1 MSPLLIGALA
11 AGAVLGLGVWMLLS
25 LVLVPDRV
33 SLREA
38 LKLDR
43 SIASAAMREQES
55 LLLTDPSTTARGRLS
70 DLARRVEDRLAG
82 WRLATPD
89 EDLTLIEWSR
99 GRFLLVRIA
108 LTLAAALVGPL
119 FWALFNLG
127 GAPIGLAVPQGLSV
141 LLGLFVWYAMGLW
154 VTGQA
159 AQRRLEMREA
169 LVSYLTV
176 LALFR
181 ASGEGM
187 VSAMQQAAAASDAW
201 TYRRID
207 ARLSASLRAGLSP
220 QDGLRQLGRELRIT
234 ELSDVADIAAT
245 ASLEGAGVF
254 TTLLARADALR
265 NQMQSDAES
274 TAAAKSVRMGIPKAL
289 LVMTGVAFLM
299 YPLIIGIAGA

>member
-11 AGAVLGLGVWMLLS
+11 AGAILGLGVWLLLS
-25 LVLVPDRV
+25 LVLVPERV
-33 SLREA
+33 SLRDA
-38 LKLDR
+38 LQLDR

-55 LLLTDPSTTARGRLS
+55 LLLTDPTTTARGRLS

-99 GRFLLVRIA
+99 GRFLLVRVA
-108 LTLAAALVGPL
+108 LTLAAVLVGPL
-119 FWALFNLG
+119 FWVLFNLG
-127 GAPIGLAVPQGLSV
+127 GAPIGLTVPQGLSV
-141 LLGLFVWYAMGLW
+141 LLGVFVWYAMGVW

>member
-1 MSPLLIGALA
+1 MNPLLIGALVSGA
-11 AGAVLGLGVWMLLS
+11 AVGLGVWLLLS
-25 LVLVPDRV
+25 QVLVPDRV
-33 SLREA
+33 SLKDA
-38 LKLDR
+38 LQLDR
-43 SIASAAMREQES
+43 SISSAAIREQES
-55 LLLTDPSTTARGRLS
+55 LLLDDSATSHRLS
-70 DLARRVEDRLAG
+70 ELTRRMEDRLAG

-89 EDLTLIEWSR
+89 EDLALIEWTR
-99 GRFLLVRIA
+99 GRFLLVRVA
-108 LTLAAALVGPL
+108 LTLAAVLVGPL
-119 FWALFNLG
+119 FWVLFNFG
-127 GAPIGLAVPQGLSV
+127 GASIGLAVPQGLS
-141 LLGLFVWYAMGLW
+141 LLFGLFVWYAMGVW

-159 AQRRLEMREA
+159 ADRRLEMREA

-176 LALFR
+176 LALYR

-220 QDGLRQLGRELRIT
+220 QDGLRQLGQELKIT
-234 ELSDVADIAAT
+234 ELGDVADIAAT

-274 TAAAKSVRMGIPKAL
+274 TAAAKSVRMGVPKAL

>member
-1 MSPLLIGALA
+1 MSPLLIGALVSGA
-11 AGAVLGLGVWMLLS
+11 AIGLGVWLLLS
-25 LVLVPDRV
+25 WVLVPERV
-33 SLREA
+33 SLKDA
-38 LKLDR
+38 LQLDR
-43 SIASAAMREQES
+43 SIASAAIREQES
-55 LLLTDPSTTARGRLS
+55 LLLDDTSNTRGRLS
-70 DLARRVEDRLAG
+70 DLGRQIEDRLAG

-89 EDLTLIEWSR
+89 EDLALIEWTR
-99 GRFLLVRIA
+99 GRYLLVRVA
-108 LTLAAALVGPL
+108 LTLAAVLVGPL
-119 FWALFNLG
+119 FWVLFNLG
-127 GAPIGLAVPQGLSV
+127 GAPIGLTVPQGLSL
-141 LLGLFVWYAMGLW
+141 LLGLFVWYAMGVW

-159 AQRRLEMREA
+159 AQRRMEMREA

-176 LALFR
+176 LALYR

-220 QDGLRQLGRELRIT
+220 QDGLRQLGRELQIN
-234 ELSDVADIAAT
+234 ELGDVADIAAT

-274 TAAAKSVRMGIPKAL
+274 TAAAKSVRMGVPKAL

>member
-1 MSPLLIGALA
+1 MSPLLIGALVSGA
-11 AGAVLGLGVWMLLS
+11 AIGLGVWLLLS
-25 LVLVPDRV
+25 WVLVPERV
-33 SLREA
+33 SLKDA
-38 LKLDR
+38 LQLDR

-55 LLLTDPSTTARGRLS
+55 LLLDDTSSTRGRLS
-70 DLARRVEDRLAG
+70 DLGRRIEDRLAG

-89 EDLTLIEWSR
+89 EDLALIEWTR
-99 GRFLLVRIA
+99 GRYLLVRVA
-108 LTLAAALVGPL
+108 LTLAAVLVGPL
-119 FWALFNLG
+119 FWVMFNLG
-127 GAPIGLAVPQGLSV
+127 GAPIGLTVPQGLSL
-141 LLGLFVWYAMGLW
+141 LLGLFVWYAMGVW

-159 AQRRLEMREA
+159 AQRRMEMREA

-176 LALFR
+176 LALYR

-220 QDGLRQLGRELRIT
+220 QDGLRQLGRELQIN
-234 ELSDVADIAAT
+234 ELGDVADIAAT

-274 TAAAKSVRMGIPKAL
+274 TAAAKSVRMGVPKAL

>member
-1 MSPLLIGALA
+1 MSPLLIGALVSGA
-11 AGAVLGLGVWMLLS
+11 AIGLGVWLLLS
-25 LVLVPDRV
+25 WVLVPERV
-33 SLREA
+33 SLKDA
-38 LKLDR
+38 LQLDR

-55 LLLTDPSTTARGRLS
+55 LLLDDTSSTRSRLS
-70 DLARRVEDRLAG
+70 DLGRQIEDRLAG

-89 EDLTLIEWSR
+89 EDLALIEWTR
-99 GRFLLVRIA
+99 GRYLLVRVA
-108 LTLAAALVGPL
+108 LTLAAVLVGPL
-119 FWALFNLG
+119 FWVLFNLG
-127 GAPIGLAVPQGLSV
+127 GAPIGLTVPQGLSL
-141 LLGLFVWYAMGLW
+141 LLGLFVWYAMGVW

-159 AQRRLEMREA
+159 AQRRMEMREA

-176 LALFR
+176 LALYR

-220 QDGLRQLGRELRIT
+220 QDGLRQLGRELQIN
-234 ELSDVADIAAT
+234 ELGDVADIAAT

>member
-141 LLGLFVWYAMGLW
+141 LLGLFVWYAMGVW

>member
-1 MSPLLIGALA
+1 MSPLLIGALVSGA
-11 AGAVLGLGVWMLLS
+11 AIGLGVWLLLS
-25 LVLVPDRV
+25 WVLVPERV
-33 SLREA
+33 SLKDA
-38 LKLDR
+38 LQLDR
-43 SIASAAMREQES
+43 SIASAAIREQES
-55 LLLTDPSTTARGRLS
+55 LLLDDTSNTRGRLS
-70 DLARRVEDRLAG
+70 DLGRQIEDRLAG

-89 EDLTLIEWSR
+89 EDLALIEWAR
-99 GRFLLVRIA
+99 GRYLLVRVA
-108 LTLAAALVGPL
+108 LTLAAVLVGPL
-119 FWALFNLG
+119 FWVLFNLG
-127 GAPIGLAVPQGLSV
+127 GAPIGLTVPQGLSL
-141 LLGLFVWYAMGLW
+141 LLGLFVWYAMGVW

-159 AQRRLEMREA
+159 AQRRMEMREA

-176 LALFR
+176 LALYR

-220 QDGLRQLGRELRIT
+220 QDGLRQLGRELQIN
-234 ELSDVADIAAT
+234 ELGDVADIAAT

-274 TAAAKSVRMGIPKAL
+274 TAAAKSVRMGVPKAL

>member
-1 MSPLLIGALA
+1 MNSMLIAALA
-11 AGAVLGLGVWMLLS
+11 AGAVLGLGVWLLLS
-25 LVLVPDRV
+25 LVLIPERV
-33 SLREA
+33 NLKDA
-38 LKLDR
+38 LELDR

-55 LLLTDPSTTARGRLS
+55 LLLTDSTARGRLS

-82 WRLATPD
+82 WRLTTPD
-89 EDLTLIEWSR
+89 EDLELIEWTR
-99 GRFLLVRIA
+99 GRFLLVRVA
-108 LTLAAALVGPL
+108 LTLAAVLVGPV
-119 FWALFNLG
+119 FWVLFNLG
-127 GAPIGLAVPQGLSV
+127 GAPIGLAVPQGLSI
-141 LLGLFVWYAMGLW
+141 LLGLFVWYALGVW

-159 AQRRLEMREA
+159 AERRLEMREA

-220 QDGLRQLGRELRIT
+220 QHGLRQLGRELRIT
-234 ELSDVADIAAT
+234 ELGDVADIAAT

-274 TAAAKSVRMGIPKAL
+274 TAAAKSVRMGVPKAL